1 MQYSLVGTVFVLLLA
16 RISSYSFPPKVV
28 QLKDVLDH
36 KYAPKYFNGT
46 WISDDSFSY
55 INELSLFIY
64 NVTSRLSSVKFSNIT
79 LIYRHSFEAQY
90 KVFNLETKDVSDLDG
105 SNFLQ
110 LVQWSPVG
118 HDLIF
123 VKDNNLYQAYDDF
136 RSINALTRDGIKR
149 VLFNG
154 VADWVY
160 EEEVFSST
168 KTLWFSPDGSILA
181 YMKFNDARVH
191 NMSYIHYG
199 EPGSKTYLY
208 PDVVTMRYPKA
219 GTPNPIAE
227 LHVLHLDGF
236 NTFDVFPEKFTF
248 DGEAVLTDVVWTVQN
263 ELVVTW
269 TNRVQNH
276 ANTFRCELKFADSVA
291 QCKLILDVSEDHG
304 WVDLMPPLV
313 SRTDPSRFLQ
323 ILPLVQQ
330 DGHYYP
336 QLVLISSSGQ
346 EPLTQGLISVTG
358 VLGWD
363 QSKDVVFYQAVRAWY
378 SSESH
383 VYMVQISTGKSYCL
397 SCNYQKPCSYASAQ
411 FSKSFTYYTLIC
423 KGPGVPYAQ
432 VHYTYALRPS
442 SPLLIW
448 EDNQLLRQE
457 LEDYDLPNTQDIDVP
472 LGNGFLALVRL
483 HLPKRIDRSG
493 RLKYPMLLNVYG
505 GPGSNIISD
514 RFSIDFHTYLVS
526 KRHVIVVH
534 IDARG
539 SAYRSKEQE
548 HSVYRNLG
556 RYEIAD
562 QIAVVKYLTERFQ
575 FIDKT
580 KVGIWGWSYGGFATA
595 MVLATDTQNVFKCGV
610 SVAPVTNFLYYDSIY
625 TERYMGL
632 PEMSDNEVGYN
643 WTDVTRK
650 VGNFVNKTFLLM
662 HGTADDNV
670 HYQQSMMLA
679 KALEAADIFF
689 YQQSYPDQAHSL
701 TSYIHHV
708 YHTMNHFWTD
718 CFGLYPGTV

>member
-1 MQYSLVGTVFVLLLA
+1 
-16 RISSYSFPPKVV
+16 
-28 QLKDVLDH
+28 
-36 KYAPKYFNGT
+36 
-46 WISDDSFSY
+46 
-55 INELSLFIY
+55 
-64 NVTSRLSSVKFSNIT
+64 
-79 LIYRHSFEAQY
+79 
-90 KVFNLETKDVSDLDG
+90 
-105 SNFLQ
+105 
-110 LVQWSPVG
+110 
-118 HDLIF
+118 
-123 VKDNNLYQAYDDF
+123 
-136 RSINALTRDGIKR
+136 
-149 VLFNG
+149 
-154 VADWVY
+154 
-160 EEEVFSST
+160 
-168 KTLWFSPDGSILA
+168 
-181 YMKFNDARVH
+181 
-191 NMSYIHYG
+191 
-199 EPGSKTYLY
+199 
-208 PDVVTMRYPKA
+208 A

-291 QCKLILDVSEDHG
+291 QCKLILDISEDHG
-304 WVDLMPPLV
+304 WVDLMPLV

-330 DGHYYP
+330 DGRYYP
-336 QLVLISSSGQ
+336 QLILISSSGQ

-363 QSKDVVFYQAVRAWY
+363 QTKDV
-378 SSESH
+378 
-383 VYMVQISTGKSYCL
+383 
-397 SCNYQKPCSYASAQ
+397 
-411 FSKSFTYYTLIC
+411 
-423 KGPGVPYAQ
+423 
-432 VHYTYALRPS
+432 
-442 SPLLIW
+442 
-448 EDNQLLRQE
+448 
-457 LEDYDLPNTQDIDVP
+457 
-472 LGNGFLALVRL
+472 
-483 HLPKRIDRSG
+483 
-493 RLKYPMLLNVYG
+493 VYG

-610 SVAPVTNFLYYDSIY
+610 SVAPVTNFLYY
-625 TERYMGL
+625 G
-632 PEMSDNEVGYN
+632 
-643 WTDVTRK
+643 
-650 VGNFVNKTFLLM
+650 
-662 HGTADDNV
+662 
-670 HYQQSMMLA
+670 ML
-679 KALEAADIFF
+679 F
-689 YQQSYPDQAHSL
+689 
-701 TSYIHHV
+701 
-708 YHTMNHFWTD
+708 
-718 CFGLYPGTV
+718 